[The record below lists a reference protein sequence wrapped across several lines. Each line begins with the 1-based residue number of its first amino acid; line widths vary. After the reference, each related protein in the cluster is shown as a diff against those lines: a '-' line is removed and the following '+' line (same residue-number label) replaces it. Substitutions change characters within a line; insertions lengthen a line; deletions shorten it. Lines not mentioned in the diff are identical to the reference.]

1 MEDSFE
7 KDVTLCQD
15 DDTDCIEYKD
25 LTIEDLKQF
34 QSLFEQTKSYY
45 TTLLLPS
52 SNETIKQAVDIAI
65 LENQKELDAIS
76 KELSSRIASSS
87 TQQEGQQEQ
96 LSSIPSYTECT
107 LREVAEPSPSL
118 QEST

>member
-7 KDVTLCQD
+7 KDVTLSQD

-76 KELSSRIASSS
+76 KELSSRTASSS

-107 LREVAEPSPSL
+107 LREVAEPSPSP